1 MPSYFSN
8 IPSIMTSWYKLK
20 NAIKKWEKKCIIIEV
35 ENHTFFF
42 IKLDKNIQKSICF
55 KKGLFIDAPCM
66 YFCVF
71 KNHLIVVWA
80 FLINKP
86 ILIQFILLC
95 YHKFKLLMS
104 LLDIWVLFPT
114 IQDKWHMGII
124 EVIIS

>member
-1 MPSYFSN
+1 MR
-8 IPSIMTSWYKLK
+8 
-20 NAIKKWEKKCIIIEV
+20 KKCIIIEV
-35 ENHTFFF
+35 ENHTFFL

-55 KKGLFIDAPCM
+55 KKGLFIDAPCL

-104 LLDIWVLFPT
+104 LLDI
-114 IQDKWHMGII
+114 
-124 EVIIS
+124 